1 MNIFKTSNL
10 KIGGVILSIMLLSG
24 CNKWY
29 PDKNSI
35 YGSGTIETDEINI
48 SAKVIGR
55 ITDLPVK
62 EGGQIA
68 KGQLIARLD
77 DLDKAEKDY
86 ARAEKLFAD
95 NIIPPDQLEQAQK
108 IKDNFLIVSPI
119 SGTVIMQELFPG
131 EVVTPGSPII
141 TLADLNNLWVK
152 IYIPEANIGKVK
164 LGARA
169 EVMVDSFPNY
179 VFQGEVIHI
188 SSKAEFIPKNIQT
201 KEERVTQVFAVKVAV
216 KNLED
221 KLKIG
226 LPADVYIK

>member
-1 MNIFKTSNL
+1 MPISKSALL
-10 KIGGVILSIMLLSG
+10 KILPVILAGLIFSG
-24 CNKWY
+24 CNKWC
-29 PDKNSI
+29 PDKNRL

-55 ITDLPVK
+55 ITNLPVK
-62 EGGQIA
+62 EGDQVA

-95 NIIPPDQLEQAQK
+95 NIIPPDALEQAQK
-108 IKDNFLIVSPI
+108 VKDNFIIVSPM
-119 SGTVIMQELFPG
+119 SGTVILQELFPG

-164 LGARA
+164 LGAQA
-169 EVMVDSFPNY
+169 EVVVDSFPNY
-179 VFQGEVIHI
+179 VFPGEVIHI

-216 KNLED
+216 KNIED